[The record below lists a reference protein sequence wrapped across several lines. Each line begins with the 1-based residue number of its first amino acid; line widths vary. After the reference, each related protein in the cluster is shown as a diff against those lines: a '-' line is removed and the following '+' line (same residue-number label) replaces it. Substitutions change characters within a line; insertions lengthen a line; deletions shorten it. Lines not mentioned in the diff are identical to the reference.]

1 MLEGLTK
8 RVYENCQQGLARQ
21 ILQIGIAETQEA
33 FDNMRYKGF
42 DLTMEFKCDVHEVRD
57 YFLGILAKIKAEN
70 LTWIKF
76 NKKNTLFKSSEKFKI
91 RVDDNNKA

>member
-1 MLEGLTK
+1 
-8 RVYENCQQGLARQ
+8 
-21 ILQIGIAETQEA
+21 
-33 FDNMRYKGF
+33 
-42 DLTMEFKCDVHEVRD
+42 MEFKCDVHEVRD

-91 RVDDNNKA
+91 RVDDKNKA